1 MYLRAR
7 SLFEKF
13 LVEEKRT
20 RIAPD
25 GRQIVEFVP
34 SGEEILGVIS
44 TIETFER
51 EKFKGVRNECDHA
64 IVQKL
69 GHIKAK
75 IGDRLI
81 AANKV
86 YLIKEID
93 NPGGLSQWYV
103 YWVAE
108 RRDLK

>member
-1 MYLRAR
+1 MYLRPR

-20 RIAPD
+20 RIAAD

-51 EKFKGVRNECDHA
+51 EKFKGTKREASHG
-64 IVQKL
+64 IVQRL
-69 GHIKAK
+69 GRIKAK
-75 IGDRLI
+75 AGDRLI
-81 AANKV
+81 SGDRKFIV
-86 YLIKEID
+86 SHID

-103 YWVAE
+103 YWVQQ
-108 RRDLK
+108 RFD